1 MKRTI
6 KYLVLTLLAAVTF
19 VSCDDGVTLQR
30 YFVDHQESGNFIN
43 VDLPGTILS
52 LDETKL
58 NEEPQEAYN
67 SIKRLNFLGFKAD
80 ESNMDV
86 YNTEVAKV
94 SAILKNKKYHELV
107 EFSDKGRRV
116 VVKYIG
122 DDDQADEVI
131 VFGNA
136 KNMGFGIV
144 RILGDEMKPEKIAT
158 LVDAMKSSKMDGSQ
172 IKGIANF
179 FK

>member
-1 MKRTI
+1 MQLSI
-6 KYLVLTLLAAVTF
+6 KDLLIMLSVLVSF

-30 YFVDHQESGNFIN
+30 YFVDHQESGDFIN

-58 NEEPQEAYN
+58 NEEQQEAYN
-67 SIKRLNFLGFKAD
+67 SIKRLNFLGFKTN

-86 YNTEVAKV
+86 YTTEVAKV
-94 SAILKNKKYHELV
+94 SAILKSKKYNDLI
-107 EFSDKGRRV
+107 EFSDKGKRV

-131 VFGNA
+131 VFGSS
-136 KNMGFGIV
+136 KDMGFGIV
-144 RILGDEMKPEKIAT
+144 RVLGNDMKPEQMVT
-158 LVDAMKSSKMDGSQ
+158 LVDAMKTSKMDGSQ
-172 IKGIANF
+172 FEGIANF